1 MGVIKVARNAMNQR
15 SEQFADQGGV
25 ASMDPS
31 PLVRWI
37 ASAYM
42 RRLAAEDRLL
52 RRRAKTETVRRKA
65 GNPHV
70 VEYFHQVDDGYSHL
84 AAQLLQPLLATYD
97 VELVCHLV
105 AGPVG
110 NNSPEPD
117 LLRDLSRYEAVKVAP
132 HYGLQF
138 PPGSGKPEAA
148 AVQLAQRRLAAANAD
163 AFAEVAVST
172 GEALWSGSP
181 VEPSGSVAESVAL
194 ERIAAGNARRVE
206 LGHYSGGM
214 FYYGGEWYWG
224 VDRFYHLEKRFIE
237 LGARRGSRESLIA
250 PRPDI
255 VNGPLQDDGALTL
268 EIYPSLRSPYTS
280 FIFDKAVGLA
290 RDTGVRLVVRPVLP
304 MVMRGVPATR
314 EKGRYIFS
322 DAAREARAL
331 GLDWGDVYDPIGEP
345 VRRCYSL
352 YPWAREQGRDI
363 ELLSA
368 FLDAAFSQR
377 VNTNTAK
384 GLRHVVERAGLSW
397 EAAQAVIDNDDWQAE
412 IEANRVAMYG
422 FGCWGVPSFR
432 LLGADGEAAL
442 AVWGQDRLWL
452 IAREI
457 QRLLGATH

>member
-1 MGVIKVARNAMNQR
+1 MNQR
-15 SEQFADQGGV
+15 SDQFADQGGV

-37 ASAYM
+37 ASAFM
-42 RRLAAEDRLL
+42 RRMAAEGRLL
-52 RRRAKTETVRRKA
+52 QRRAKTETARRKS
-65 GNPHV
+65 GKPHV

-105 AGPVG
+105 AGPAG
-110 NNSPEPD
+110 NNSPEPE
-117 LLRDLSRYEAVKVAP
+117 LLLDLSRYEATRVAP
-132 HYGLQF
+132 HYSLQF
-138 PPGSGKPEAA
+138 LPDPGKPEAT
-148 AVQLAQRRLAAANAD
+148 AVQLAQRALAAADAD
-163 AFAEVAVST
+163 TFAEVAVST
-172 GEALWSGSP
+172 GDALWSASTAQLSGL
-181 VEPSGSVAESVAL
+181 VEDSVAQGRV
-194 ERIAAGNARRVE
+194 AAGNARRAE

-214 FYYGGEWYWG
+214 FYYAGEWYWG
-224 VDRFYHLEKRFIE
+224 VDRFYHLEKRLIE
-237 LGARRGSRESLIA
+237 LGARRDQAGSLIA
-250 PRPDI
+250 PRPEI
-255 VNGPLQDDGALTL
+255 ANGPLQDDGSLTL

-280 FIFDKAVGLA
+280 FIFDKAVELA
-290 RDTGVRLVVRPVLP
+290 RETGVRLVVRPVLP

-368 FLDAAFSQR
+368 FLDAAFSHR
-377 VNTNTAK
+377 VNTNTTK
-384 GLRHVVERAGLSW
+384 GMRHVVERAGLSW

-412 IEANRVAMYG
+412 IEANRLAMYS

-432 LLGADGEAAL
+432 LLDANGEAVLAL
-442 AVWGQDRLWL
+442 WGQDRLWL

-457 QRLLGATH
+457 QRLLAAPDTVYPAPGC

>member
-1 MGVIKVARNAMNQR
+1 MKQR
-15 SEQFADQGGV
+15 SEQFADQSGV

-42 RRLAAEDRLL
+42 RRMVAEGRLL
-52 RRRAKTETVRRKA
+52 QRRAKAETARRKA
-65 GNPHV
+65 GEPHV

-84 AAQLLQPLLATYD
+84 AAQLLPPLLATYD

-105 AGPVG
+105 TGPAG
-110 NNSPEPD
+110 NNSPEPE
-117 LLRDLSRYEAVKVAP
+117 LLLDLSRYEATRVAP

-138 PPGSGKPEAA
+138 PPDSGKPEAA
-148 AVQLAQRRLAAANAD
+148 AVQLAQRALAAADAD
-163 AFAEVAVST
+163 TFAEVAVST
-172 GEALWSGSP
+172 GDALWWGSTAQLSGL
-181 VEPSGSVAESVAL
+181 VADSVAQGRV
-194 ERIAAGNARRVE
+194 AAGNARRAE

-224 VDRFYHLEKRFIE
+224 VDRFYHLENRLIE
-237 LGARRGSRESLIA
+237 LGALREPATSLIA
-250 PRPDI
+250 PRPEI
-255 VNGPLQDDGALTL
+255 VNGPLQDNGSLTL

-352 YPWAREQGRDI
+352 YQWAREQGRDI

-368 FLDAAFSQR
+368 FLEAAFSRR

-384 GLRHVVERAGLSW
+384 GMRHVVERAGLSW
-397 EAAQAVIDNDDWQAE
+397 EAAQTVIDNDDWQAE
-412 IEANRVAMYG
+412 IEANRLAMYG

-432 LLGADGEAAL
+432 LFDAYGEAAL
-442 AVWGQDRLWL
+442 ALWGQDRLWL

-457 QRLLGATH
+457 QRLLAAPGAVDPAPGR

>member
-1 MGVIKVARNAMNQR
+1 
-15 SEQFADQGGV
+15 
-25 ASMDPS
+25 MDPS

-42 RRLAAEDRLL
+42 RRLAAEDRLS
-52 RRRAKTETVRRKA
+52 RRRAKTEAVRRKA

-84 AAQLLQPLLATYD
+84 AVQLLQPLLATYD

-110 NNSPEPD
+110 NNSPEPE
-117 LLRDLSRYEAVKVAP
+117 LLLDLSRYEAAQVAP

-138 PPGSGKPEAA
+138 PPGAAKPDAA
-148 AVQLAQRRLAAANAD
+148 AVLLAQRRLAAAD
-163 AFAEVAVST
+163 AATFAQIALSA
-172 GEALWSGSP
+172 GDALWPGSTAQLP
-181 VEPSGSVAESVAL
+181 EGVAESVAL
-194 ERIAAGNARRVE
+194 DRVAAGNARRTE

-224 VDRFYHLEKRFIE
+224 ADRFYHLEKRLIE
-237 LGARRGSRESLIA
+237 LGARREEAESLIA
-250 PRPDI
+250 PRPEI
-255 VNGPLQDDGALTL
+255 ANGPLQDDGSLTL

-280 FIFDKAVGLA
+280 FIFDKAVELA

-377 VNTNTAK
+377 VNTNSTK
-384 GLRHVVERAGLSW
+384 GMRYVVEQAGLSW
-397 EAAQAVIDNDDWQAE
+397 EAAQAVIDNDEWVAE
-412 IEANRVAMYG
+412 IEANRLAMYG

-432 LLGADGEAAL
+432 LIEANGETAL

-457 QRLLGATH
+457 QRLLAAPDSVAPAADR